1 MRGETGVCHVSSLT
15 SFPYE
20 RRPRIHDGFAHVCL
34 FFMFP
39 CESRAY
45 GIGKPAL
52 CVCSASAV
60 RKDRDWVRAAER
72 LSRV

>member
-1 MRGETGVCHVSSLT
+1 MCRGFTTDSYRTDSV
-15 SFPYE
+15 
-20 RRPRIHDGFAHVCL
+20 AHVCL

-52 CVCSASAV
+52 CVCSPSAV

>member
-1 MRGETGVCHVSSLT
+1 MSCVLASVVSLR
-15 SFPYE
+15 E
-20 RRPRIHDGFAHVCL
+20 AAEVHAGFLPDTRVCL

-39 CESRAY
+39 YESRAY